1 MPYTIHQ
8 TDGTVLLTLPDS
20 IIDTSSLPLALVG
33 RGAVNYGTDFAQNFV
48 HLLENFASIHA
59 PVTPLAGT
67 IWYDRGTD
75 RMRYF
80 NGALWEPITPDYTP
94 NNVGNTLVMRDPT
107 GSFAGNVIT
116 ANKFVGPVDGKAA
129 DSTHADNADH
139 ATQADNA
146 THAVQADNATHAGL
160 ADQATHATASDFA
173 TNAQFAA
180 SAQNADNAGHAT
192 NADHAGYADQAGLA
206 SQAFKLQYA
215 RTITLVGDVAGAAA
229 FDGSGDIQINA
240 SVGGLGSL
248 HDQIPTIVQ
257 NTLNIGRVPMN
268 FVRVT
273 NNIRSTIYTSSAG
286 WITCMGPLQYSKLRS
301 DTNLLILAEI
311 SSFNPTLGGAGA
323 VAVRILDEQTGYAD
337 GKGLTSAFM
346 TAAGAY
352 NAGDTAVFTIIGGAA
367 GLHNY
372 YLQCAR
378 GDGVFFTTI
387 FNPDN
392 ADFNGGA
399 HTYTGSTSSF
409 TFMEI
414 IP

>member
-59 PVTPLAGT
+59 PTTPLAGT

-80 NGALWEPITPDYTP
+80 NGALWSPITPDSSSA
-94 NNVGNTLVMRDPT
+94 NVPSTLVFRDAN
-107 GSFAGNVIT
+107 GSFAANVIT

-129 DSTHADNADH
+129 DSTHSDNADH

-146 THAVQADNATHAGL
+146 THAGTADQATHASV
-160 ADQATHATASDFA
+160 ADQATHATAADFA
-173 TNAQFAA
+173 TNAQNAA
-180 SAQNADNAGHAT
+180 AAQNADNAGHAT
-192 NADHAGYADQAGLA
+192 NADRAGYADNAGLA
-206 SQAFKLQYA
+206 AQAFKLQYV
-215 RTITLVGDVAGAAA
+215 RNLTLVGDVAGTAT
-229 FDGSGDIQINA
+229 FDGSGDMTMTTA
-240 SVGGLGSL
+240 VGGLGAIGA
-248 HDQIPTIVQ
+248 QIPAIVQ

-268 FVRVT
+268 FARVT
-273 NNIRSTIYTSSAG
+273 NNIRSTIYTSDAG
-286 WITCMGPLQYSKLRS
+286 WITCMGPMQYNKLRG
-301 DTNLLILAEI
+301 DTNLIVLAEI

-323 VAVRILDEQTGYAD
+323 VAVRLLDEQTGYAD
-337 GKGLTSAFM
+337 GKGLASAFM

-352 NAGDTAVFTIIGGAA
+352 NASFTGVFTIIGGAA
-367 GLHNY
+367 GVHNY
-372 YLQCAR
+372 YLQTAR
-378 GDGVFFTTI
+378 GDGRYFTTI

-399 HTYTGSTSSF
+399 HTYTGATSSY